1 MKYREIVTL
10 AGINI
15 MKLTDIIIACKRTT
29 EVFEVEETE
38 REREQ
43 EAKSIVAVEDTEWW
57 ERR

>member
-38 REREQ
+38 REQ

>member
-29 EVFEVEETE
+29 EVFEIEET
-38 REREQ
+38 EREQ